1 MPAKNFEKKD
11 MNGKTVS
18 LEKLRGKYVLLDFW
32 GSWCAPCRASH
43 PHLKELYEKYKKR
56 VVFINVAQE
65 NVKDLNE
72 ARKLW
77 KMAVKEDGLTWT
89 QILNNEG
96 REACDMIRLFNIYS
110 FPTKVLIDPNGI
122 VVARMVGGLVDA
134 GDVLE
139 KLVD

>member
-1 MPAKNFEKKD
+1 M
-11 MNGKTVS
+11 
-18 LEKLRGKYVLLDFW
+18 L
-32 GSWCAPCRASH
+32 
-43 PHLKELYEKYKKR
+43 EKYKKQ

-65 NVKDLNE
+65 NVKDQNE

-77 KMAVKEDGLTWT
+77 KTAVKEDGLTWT

-96 REACDMIRLFNIYS
+96 RETCDMIRLFNIYS

-134 GDVLE
+134 GEVLE